1 MWGTGDLVERGRTR
15 YLEERWKTGNLEERE
30 DRGRNLTKI

>member
-1 MWGTGDLVERGRTR
+1 MWGTGDLVERG
-15 YLEERWKTGNLEERE
+15 KTGDLEERE